1 MGYLIGLAAA
11 RSSAFSSFWLGEHVT
26 DAPESITP
34 QLLELG
40 EQLSRLGDGVDI
52 GLDEL
57 LTAPAGPVNEPG
69 LRQDVHMLL
78 HSGRAHRIQTGQPRD
93 RQRPAH
99 GTADD
104 VAPGAVGQRPE
115 DAISVIFTGPS
126 TYNHMVVRLAA
137 PANDH
142 ADRRSVRHR

>member
-1 MGYLIGLAAA
+1 
-11 RSSAFSSFWLGEHVT
+11 LGEHVT

-40 EQLSRLGDGVDI
+40 EQRSRLGDGVDI

-57 LTAPAGPVNEPG
+57 LTAPAGAVNEPG
-69 LRQDVHMLL
+69 LAQDGHMLL
-78 HSGRAHRIQTGQPRD
+78 HRGRAHRIQTGQRRH

-115 DAISVIFTGPS
+115 DAISVILTGP
-126 TYNHMVVRLAA
+126 TYNHMVVRL
-137 PANDH
+137 PTPGNDH
-142 ADRRSVRHR
+142 ADPQICSSPLTANARGKNAPANYGGSAQ